1 MEGRSQRKRICVYVQ
16 LIHFVV
22 PQKLTQY
29 CKAII
34 RQVKNKNKK
43 LFLSLQLPEAP
54 SDFSVICCENLVEL
68 PQVKHKTVLPFSS

>member
-1 MEGRSQRKRICVYVQ
+1 MEGRSQRKSLCIYVQ

-34 RQVKNKNKK
+34 HHVKNKNKK

-54 SDFSVICCENLVEL
+54 SDFSVICCENLVAL
-68 PQVKHKTVLPFSS
+68 PQVNHRTVLSCSS